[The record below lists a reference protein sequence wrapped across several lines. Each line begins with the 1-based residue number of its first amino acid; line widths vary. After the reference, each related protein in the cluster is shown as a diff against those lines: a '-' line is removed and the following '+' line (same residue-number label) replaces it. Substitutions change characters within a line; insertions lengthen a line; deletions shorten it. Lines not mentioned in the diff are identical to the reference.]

1 MKRIRM
7 WWLRWRLADLDA
19 DIEWQRAAV
28 AGLEESLRL
37 SLIERRRVVS
47 ELAQRDCPAAALR
60 RVLGR

>member
-37 SLIERRRVVS
+37 SLTERQRVVS
-47 ELAQRDCPAAALR
+47 QLAMLDCPAAALR
-60 RVLGR
+60 SVLGR